1 MKRQNQFIANA
12 CLLVQFLVMGGL
24 ALTTDAM
31 VAPRLRSMVEE
42 HTGEAIASTAPQT
55 AQAQTISGDILLTQA
70 VVDIPPPSVNLVKER
85 SPSASFTPRELDF
98 KAPVASPA
106 STNSNYLVY
115 VNNTS
120 LVTLQQVQQLEPKAF
135 VRQYNGQSVI
145 QAGVFSKG
153 SNAQELAKKL
163 QSQGIDVRLVSLATG
178 EETDFG
184 ESQSYF
190 VVIPANREDLPLVA
204 GKVRQM
210 QIDIPVNISQK
221 DQPRGSH
228 VKIGPFLERSQAERL
243 NRYMVDSGL
252 RNARVYYGR

>member
-1 MKRQNQFIANA
+1 MKRQNKFIANA
-12 CLLVQFLVMGGL
+12 CLLVQFLVLEGL
-24 ALTTDAM
+24 GF
-31 VAPRLRSMVEE
+31 
-42 HTGEAIASTAPQT
+42 TGAIASTAPQIAL
-55 AQAQTISGDILLTQA
+55 AQPTSGDILLTQA
-70 VVDIPPPSVNLVKER
+70 VFERLPPPPATVNLVKER

-98 KAPVASPA
+98 QAPVASPA
-106 STNSNYLVY
+106 TTNSNYLVY
-115 VNNTS
+115 VNDAS

-135 VRQYNGQSVI
+135 VRQYNGHSIV

-153 SNAQELAKKL
+153 ANAQEFAKKL

-178 EETDFG
+178 EETDFRK
-184 ESQSYF
+184 SKSYF
-190 VVIPANREDLPLVA
+190 VVIPASREDLPLVE

-210 QIDIPVNISQK
+210 QIDMPVNISQK

-228 VKIGPFLERSQAERL
+228 LKIGPFPERSQAERL

>member
-1 MKRQNQFIANA
+1 
-12 CLLVQFLVMGGL
+12 
-24 ALTTDAM
+24 M
-31 VAPRLRSMVEE
+31 VIEMARGSFPLPLSKE
-42 HTGEAIASTAPQT
+42 HTGEAIASTVHQT
-55 AQAQTISGDILLTQA
+55 APAQTIPSDILLTQA
-70 VVDIPPPSVNLVKER
+70 VGELLPPPPPAVNLVKER

-98 KAPVASPA
+98 QAPAAIPA

-115 VNNTS
+115 VNGAS

-135 VRQYNGQSVI
+135 VRQYNGNSVI

-184 ESQSYF
+184 ASKSYF
-190 VVIPANREDLPLVA
+190 VVIPASRQDLPLVA

-210 QIDIPVNISQK
+210 RIDMPVNISQK

-228 VKIGPFLERSQAERL
+228 VKVGPFPERSQAERL
-243 NRYMVDSGL
+243 NRYIVDSGL